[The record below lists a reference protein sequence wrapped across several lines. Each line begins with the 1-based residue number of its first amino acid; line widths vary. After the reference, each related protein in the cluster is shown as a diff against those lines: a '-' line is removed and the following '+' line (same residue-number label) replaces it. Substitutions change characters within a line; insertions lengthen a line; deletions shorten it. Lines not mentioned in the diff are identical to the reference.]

1 MQKNFFSKT
10 VTYKIDKYSILEL
23 SLDEDDM
30 PIAEIFIFTPINGNS
45 LQGFKLGV
53 LTGHIGFTLKR
64 TYFIPWEDSLN
75 LKMECLREEL

>member
-1 MQKNFFSKT
+1 VRENFFSKT

-30 PIAEIFIFTPINGNS
+30 PIAEIFIFAPINGNN

-53 LTGHIGFTLKR
+53 LTGRVDFTLQR
-64 TYFIPWEDSLN
+64 TRFIPWEDSLN